1 MTDKKPPT
9 PRKAS
14 STAKHYIDNAKFYE
28 EIMKYWNVC
37 QENKAKGIESPRVSN
52 YLGDCFV
59 KLADNL
65 GNLDRFRNYI
75 FLDTMKSDAVY
86 CCLKYM
92 YNFDPNKSK
101 NPFGYFT
108 KVSYFAFLRR
118 IQEEKKNLYKK
129 YKAIENTEIFG
140 FTSDS
145 QSTNDMKIPETADF
159 KYSDYS
165 REKMVEFIEK
175 FEANLKAKKL
185 KKDEKNRTP
194 RTD

>member
-1 MTDKKPPT
+1 MTDKKPAT
-9 PRKAS
+9 KKA

-37 QENKAKGIESPRVSN
+37 QENKTKGIESPRVSN

-75 FLDTMKSDAVY
+75 FLDNMKSDAVY

-129 YKAIENTEIFG
+129 YKAIENTEIFE
-140 FTSDS
+140 F
-145 QSTNDMKIPETADF
+145 TADTQGHDATVYAASEV
-159 KYSDYS
+159 KYSEHS
-165 REKMVEFIEK
+165 REKMVEFIQK
-175 FEANLKAKKL
+175 FEAGLKAKKL